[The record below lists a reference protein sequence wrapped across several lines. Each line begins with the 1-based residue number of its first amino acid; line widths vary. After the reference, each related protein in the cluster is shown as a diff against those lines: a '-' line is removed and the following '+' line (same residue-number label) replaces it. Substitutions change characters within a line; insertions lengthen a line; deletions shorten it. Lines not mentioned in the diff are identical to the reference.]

1 MGFLLH
7 FARALQI
14 KSRQSQV
21 QLEMMQISNQQD
33 SIANRMSMMD
43 QMGSFVDK
51 ENPGIQMM
59 QFTKQMLVSMS
70 NALDLRLK
78 HLQTRAQALSAEE
91 QSLDKVLPDEIAKSA
106 PKYCA

>member
-14 KSRQSQV
+14 KSQQSQIA
-21 QLEMMQISNQQD
+21 LEMMRISNQQA
-33 SIANRMSMMD
+33 SISNRLSAME
-43 QMGSFVDK
+43 QMGAVVDK
-51 ENPGIQMM
+51 ENPGIQMLNL
-59 QFTKQMLVSMS
+59 TKQMLVSMS

-78 HLQTRAQALSAEE
+78 HLQTRAQALASEE
-91 QSLDKVLPDEIAKSA
+91 QALDKSLPEAIQKSA

>member
-21 QLEMMQISNQQD
+21 QLE
-33 SIANRMSMMD
+33 
-43 QMGSFVDK
+43 
-51 ENPGIQMM
+51 MM

-91 QSLDKVLPDEIAKSA
+91 QALDKVLPDEIAKSA